1 MRPYDIRQRRHQRH
15 ATAVLL
21 GFEFY
26 RILRIGTRP
35 ERCEQRWQV
44 QFRGAKM
51 RGPLFPRRCLAV
63 EYALVLAEVRI
74 GRTLVGGHDATK

>member
-26 RILRIGTRP
+26 RILRITHGTGTRY

-44 QFRGAKM
+44 QFRGVKM
-51 RGPLFPRRCLAV
+51 RGPSFPRRCLAV
-63 EYALVLAEVRI
+63 EYALVLAEVR
-74 GRTLVGGHDATK
+74 GCFE